1 MPEESLNELLSSL
14 SLESFADAMADEGY
28 DDLEMLKSMGPSLA
42 SVLCDDVGMDKTDAA
57 RLAEKVL
64 ASKVAAAPSA
74 PPVDSRP
81 AAEPAAVA
89 TPSATTEE
97 VKDVSDDATEGT
109 GKGNELSKM
118 ATFLTHAKLEHLWEN
133 LGEVTDEETDLI
145 LTSTKDEN
153 LKRLEALGVAK
164 LKDRQALAQAVL
176 KAKRAREA
184 SEKLASLATA
194 TSVVRFLSRNAL
206 HDLSEALKDMPDSEY
221 DWFETT
227 LKVADVSTS
236 SGSDMFKEA
245 VSKLQSPPYG
255 LKSLLAMQF
264 VNKMKKELGGGVAM
278 A

>member
-89 TPSATTEE
+89 
-97 VKDVSDDATEGT
+97 
-109 GKGNELSKM
+109 KGNELSKM
-118 ATFLTHAKLEHLWEN
+118 ATFLTHAKLEHLWDN